1 MRGDA
6 VLGKALAVPIIN
18 GQQLLRLQAP
28 DLDVSLVMQNT
39 ELMRLHEADPSL
51 DPVERHVVVTIE
63 VSVIF
68 SQAGAANHGLICLE
82 LMLGWSA
89 IRALL
94 VATMTAAHRLPP
106 TSGKCLGQ
114 SLTMKACF
122 GR

>member
-39 ELMRLHEADPSL
+39 KLMRLHGADPSL
-51 DPVERHVVVTIE
+51 DPVERHQVVTIE
-63 VSVIF
+63 VSVIL

-82 LMLGWSA
+82 LMHGWSA
-89 IRALL
+89 IQA
-94 VATMTAAHRLPP
+94 
-106 TSGKCLGQ
+106 
-114 SLTMKACF
+114 
-122 GR
+122 